1 MFKLRQ
7 SEYICLAIQER
18 TNQMTDANGEKVV
31 PAYNRWRRIQISA
44 VVLVVVFLLGL
55 VPM

>member
-1 MFKLRQ
+1 
-7 SEYICLAIQER
+7 
-18 TNQMTDANGEKVV
+18 MTDANGEKVV

>member
-1 MFKLRQ
+1 
-7 SEYICLAIQER
+7 
-18 TNQMTDANGEKVV
+18 MTDANGEKVV
-31 PAYNRWRRIQISA
+31 PADNRWRRIQISA